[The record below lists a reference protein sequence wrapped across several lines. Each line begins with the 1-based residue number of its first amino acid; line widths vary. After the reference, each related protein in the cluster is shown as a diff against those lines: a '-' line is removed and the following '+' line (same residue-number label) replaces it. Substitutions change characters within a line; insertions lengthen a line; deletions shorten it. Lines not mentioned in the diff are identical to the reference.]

1 MKLYNS
7 IGPNPRVVR
16 VFAAEKGLEIPLVE
30 VDLMAAENRRE
41 PYLQKNAAG
50 QLPALELDNGHCI
63 TEITAI
69 CEYLE
74 DTHPAPPLIGSTPE
88 EKAEA
93 RKIAE
98 QGLEDYHYLTGPSRR
113 RDRPWVSKAKQLLKE
128 AG

>member
-16 VFAAEKGLEIPLVE
+16 MFVAEKDLEIPLVE
-30 VDLMAAENRRE
+30 VDLMAGENRRE

-50 QLPALELDNGHCI
+50 QLPALELDDGRCI

-88 EKAEA
+88 ERAET
-93 RKIAE
+93 R
-98 QGLEDYHYLTGPSRR
+98 
-113 RDRPWVSKAKQLLKE
+113 
-128 AG
+128 